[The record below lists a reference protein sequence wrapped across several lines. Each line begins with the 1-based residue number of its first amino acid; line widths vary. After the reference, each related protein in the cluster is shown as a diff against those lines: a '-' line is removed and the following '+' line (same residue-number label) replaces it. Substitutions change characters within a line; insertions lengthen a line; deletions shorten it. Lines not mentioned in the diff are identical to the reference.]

1 MGRSREPSFG
11 ELLSRY
17 RGAAGFTQEEL
28 AERAGLSVGAISL
41 LERGLRMAP
50 RPRTVARL
58 IATLGLGPQERQ
70 QLAAAGK
77 RRPATSQPKVI
88 VAAELSIPGTR
99 FIGRECEVREVS
111 ALLAR
116 SDIRLLTLTGPP
128 GAGKT
133 RLALEVSAEV
143 SGNYRDGVLALG
155 LGTLDDPVQVMPA
168 IRQALGLS
176 EPRGRSSLE
185 IVTAH
190 YRDRQAL
197 LVLDNLE
204 HLLSA
209 GHELAGLLERCPDVQ
224 ILVTSRA
231 ALRIL
236 TEHVF
241 PVSALRLPSL
251 DEERAGQPRT
261 LSEVPAVILFAER
274 ASAAMPDFR
283 VTAENA
289 SAVAAIC
296 RRLDGLPLALELAAP
311 WIRLLTPQSILGQLE
326 SRLELL
332 VAGARDLPERQRTMR
347 SALAWSCGLLDGEAR
362 FLLRR
367 LAIFQGSAPLDALD
381 DVCQAAGRLRS
392 GVLPNIAVLA
402 EHALVLQHEADGRT
416 ARVDLLETVREYGRE
431 LLHSAGEYDQ
441 TAAAHLNYYVA
452 LAAEFEP
459 HARSAEQASWLARL
473 RSERDNIRAAL
484 RSASEHGAVE
494 SGLRLASSLTQ
505 FWIISGLRA
514 EGLAWLNRLLDASGD
529 VAPGVRGRALLAA
542 GELGW
547 RLGDH
552 DHAVTCLR
560 ASLDIF
566 EKLDDARGTAEA
578 TRSLGDA
585 EGARCNYPEAKRLME
600 TAIAAFRR
608 LDARGPLA
616 VALGN
621 LGMYMS
627 RTGDRRRATALYN
640 ESLSIQRELQDRI
653 GMAMTLTNLGH
664 QAQLAGNLA
673 LAESRLR
680 EAVAVARQLD
690 VPYNLAAALANVS
703 DIYRARGDIETA
715 RAGYQEA
722 MDLFARLSD
731 APGVASCLRCMAW
744 GSWAEGDLVLAAR
757 IYGAADTLSP
767 VAASYD
773 VDDAGLH
780 ARVRAD
786 LARRLSDQEYTVAY
800 DAGSRMSMTEAVM
813 EASAG

>member
-1 MGRSREPSFG
+1 MGRSPEPSFG
-11 ELLSRY
+11 ELLSTY

-41 LERGLRMAP
+41 LERGLRIAP

-58 IATLGLGPQERQ
+58 TATLGLGPQERQ

-77 RRPATSQPKVI
+77 RRPAGSEPKVI
-88 VAAELSIPGTR
+88 VPADLSIPGTR
-99 FIGRECEVREVS
+99 FVGREYEVRDVS
-111 ALLAR
+111 ALLVR
-116 SDIRLLTLTGPP
+116 DDIRLLTLTGPP

-155 LGTLDDPVQVMPA
+155 LGTLSDPAQVLPA
-168 IRQALGLS
+168 IRQAAGLS
-176 EPRGRSSLE
+176 ETRGRSALE
-185 IVTAH
+185 TVTAH

-204 HLLSA
+204 HLLPV
-209 GHELAGLLERCPDVQ
+209 GHELAELLARCPDVQ

-236 TEHVF
+236 AEHVF
-241 PVSALRLPSL
+241 TVSALRLPSIA
-251 DEERAGQPRT
+251 EERAGRPRA
-261 LSEVPAVILFAER
+261 LSEVPAVTLFAER
-274 ASAAMPDFR
+274 AAAAMPDFR
-283 VTAENA
+283 ITTENA

-311 WIRLLTPQSILGQLE
+311 WVRLLTPQGILDQLE

-347 SALAWSCGLLDGEAR
+347 SALAWSCDLLDGEAR

-381 DVCQAAGRLRS
+381 DVCQAAGRLQM
-392 GVLPNIAVLA
+392 GVLPNLAVLA

-431 LLHSAGEYDQ
+431 LLDSAGEHDQ
-441 TAAAHLNYYVA
+441 TATAHLNYYIA
-452 LAAEFEP
+452 LATQLEP
-459 HARSAEQASWLARL
+459 SARSAEQASWLARL

-484 RSASEHGAVE
+484 RFASENGAVE
-494 SGLRLASSLTQ
+494 AGLRLAGLLTQ
-505 FWIISGLRA
+505 FWILSGLRA
-514 EGLAWLNRLLDASGD
+514 EGLAWLNRLLAAAGE
-529 VAPGVRGRALLAA
+529 VEPGVRGRALLAA

-552 DHAVTCLR
+552 DQAVRYLR

-566 EKLDDARGTAEA
+566 EELDDARGTAEA

-585 EGARCNYPEAKRLME
+585 EGARRNYPEAKRLME

-608 LDARGPLA
+608 LDARAPLA

-621 LGMYMS
+621 LGMYTS

-640 ESLSIQRELQDRI
+640 ESLSIHRALEDRI
-653 GMAMTLTNLGH
+653 GMAMSLTNLGH

-680 EAVAVARQLD
+680 EAVAFARELD
-690 VPYNLAAALANVS
+690 VPYTLAAALANVS
-703 DIYRARGDIETA
+703 DVYRERGDIEA
-715 RAGYQEA
+715 ACAGYLEA
-722 MDLFARLSD
+722 MELFARLSD
-731 APGVASCLRCMAW
+731 PAGVASCLRCLAW
-744 GSWAEGDLVLAAR
+744 GSWAEGDLVQAAR
-757 IYGAADTLSP
+757 LYGAANTLSP

-786 LARRLSDQEYTVAY
+786 LARRLSDQEFTVAY
-800 DAGSRMSMTEAVM
+800 DAGSRMSMTEAVV
-813 EASAG
+813 EASVG